1 MNLVTFGSWT
11 WLWETLNGLF
21 LVICNLIYMLIS
33 LLYQVFNAVA
43 KVNLFSDEV
52 FKDITSR
59 IYVVMGIAMLFI
71 FAYNIILMIINPEDK
86 KSTGSTAKVVKE
98 TVISLVLVILL
109 PTIFSWMY
117 TFQNNLLDSNIIGT
131 LILGPVGSP
140 DDKTENCNPN
150 DYDCTCDFS
159 KYGLENYKTDVHWYG
174 DDIEDKTGTLTNSCV
189 DYRNPYKM
197 TASKRGA
204 YAIAPTIL
212 SAFYKP
218 TNFTFD
224 QCVDYLQK
232 TNSLP
237 GDDEDKQ
244 LCVNYFYDVTAS
256 KYTGNITPF
265 VFDGLLKNT
274 VSDPD
279 KTSMEFNWAMAIVAG
294 GLAALMFFSYT
305 IEVGV
310 RVAKLG
316 VLQLVSP
323 IAVMMRI
330 IPKQKEAMFDK
341 WFKHLKDTYLD
352 VFIRLIIIYFA
363 LFAISLVPDVIDT
376 LWSSLSSSDGG
387 TGIKTLALVFVILGI
402 LQFAKEAPNLLKDFF
417 GNSGKFSVKGSLDK
431 LKSNP
436 LTNAVRGGVYG
447 ATTGKGW
454 GRLGGFVSGAGRG
467 AVGGYDKAVK
477 GLDTA
482 RTERAN
488 GSRWYGRALDR
499 ARVGIGMET
508 RADRDDRAIESTFHT
523 SDRQKQNEAV
533 MKQIKAVKTH
543 VEEKLERENSKIKFH
558 VQDASGNMIEG
569 NYDAMKKYMDSL
581 RDQVSNATNEA
592 DRAVAFKNWE
602 TFRDNLGAQK
612 KQATE
617 NMVHALMNGSKVQ
630 VDVDSS
636 GNPVYAFNDNDVSL
650 VQAAVSEIN
659 KEITKGGVGI
669 RYDDL
674 GNEIANSE
682 FTEQITSGFDL
693 LGDFKDA
700 IESQSYEIQRH
711 SSSVSQNYSARHAD
725 SRMVRGNGQSEKK

>member
-71 FAYNIILMIINPEDK
+71 FAYNIILMIINPDDK

-131 LILGPVGSP
+131 ILLGPVGST

-174 DDIEDKTGTLTNSCV
+174 DDIEDKTGILTNSCK
-189 DYRNPYKM
+189 DYKNPDKM

-224 QCVDYLQK
+224 ECVDYLQG
-232 TNSLP
+232 TGSLT

-274 VSDPD
+274 VSDSD
-279 KTSMEFNWAMAIVAG
+279 KTSMEFNWVMAIVAG

-341 WFKHLKDTYLD
+341 WFKHLTDTYLD

-387 TGIKTLALVFVILGI
+387 IGIKTLALVFVILGI

-436 LTNAVRGGVYG
+436 LTNTVRGGVYG

-508 RADRDDRAIESTFHT
+508 RADREDRVTNRLNEKIKINNEDEKKLKEIKNKATDAITKETSKVLFNGFSFDGVDFSGMKYVQVKEYEDVLKSSYESATDET
-523 SDRQKQNEAV
+523 AKKAAYQKLIDFQNEFGKA
-533 MKQIKAVKTH
+533 MKAKVDSGVTSLITGTSFYDAFDDSDYAMAKSNIADVLANEH
-543 VEEKLERENSKIKFH
+543 DGISKIS
-558 VQDASGNMIEG
+558 DASELKNALETIGADNR
-569 NYDAMKKYMDSL
+569 NK
-581 RDQVSNATNEA
+581 SN
-592 DRAVAFKNWE
+592 
-602 TFRDNLGAQK
+602 QI
-612 KQATE
+612 
-617 NMVHALMNGSKVQ
+617 
-630 VDVDSS
+630 S
-636 GNPVYAFNDNDVSL
+636 GVTTRQGY
-650 VQAAVSEIN
+650 Q
-659 KEITKGGVGI
+659 
-669 RYDDL
+669 
-674 GNEIANSE
+674 
-682 FTEQITSGFDL
+682 
-693 LGDFKDA
+693 
-700 IESQSYEIQRH
+700 
-711 SSSVSQNYSARHAD
+711 ARHAD